1 MSMIHEITAAVGAH
15 KKRTRRGRGEGSGK
29 GKTSGRGTKGSGAR
43 GQKPIKHGHE
53 GGQTPI
59 YRRLPTR
66 GFSNDDF
73 ERRFQIVNVAA
84 LNRFDDG
91 TTVDAGAMAAAG
103 LVADARQ
110 PVKILGDGQL
120 TRRLTVQA
128 GWFSRSAHEKITA
141 AGGSAVNPKGEAFA
155 FPKAK
160 FRPRPVEK
168 SEKGQSKG
176 SKPSKP
182 QAQAAEPAAPGAGA

>member
-1 MSMIHEITAAVGAH
+1 MSMIHEITAAVGAN

-29 GKTSGRGTKGSGAR
+29 GKTCGRGTKGTGAR

-66 GFSNDDF
+66 GFSNDIF
-73 ERRFQIVNVAA
+73 ERRFQIVNVDS
-84 LNRFDDG
+84 LNRFEDG
-91 TTVDAGAMAAAG
+91 TTVDASTLVAAG

-110 PVKILGDGQL
+110 PVKILGDGAL

-128 GWFSRSAHEKITA
+128 AWFSRSAHEKIAA
-141 AGGSAVNPKGEAFA
+141 AGGIALDLQGQAFA
-155 FPKAK
+155 FPKPK
-160 FRPRPVEK
+160 FRPRPAAQGEGGGKK
-168 SEKGQSKG
+168 SA
-176 SKPSKP
+176 KPVP
-182 QAQAAEPAAPGAGA
+182 QADAPEAKPAE